1 MDVINPAIAR
11 VQVWPVSL
19 VGTGTLLDGG
29 LNIEIIGEL
38 IERRR
43 INLGPEPHPFRSN
56 IEFKNFHLAAQR
68 RTHTTKA
75 KRSSP
80 GVDNSLD
87 IT

>member
-43 INLGPEPHPFRSN
+43 INLGPEPHPFRTLNSRIFILLLN
-56 IEFKNFHLAAQR
+56 AG
-68 RTHTTKA
+68 RT
-75 KRSSP
+75 RP
-80 GVDNSLD
+80 
-87 IT
+87 